1 MSSSTDGS
9 ANRMAEAPMNRLGA
23 SHHERV
29 DVVIV
34 TRNRGSDLLTTLDH
48 LRRLPEEPRVIVV
61 DNGSTDATCAL
72 VRAQHPDVDLVALR
86 ENAGAAART
95 IGVEHTHAPYVA
107 FSDDDSW
114 WEPGSLAAAAEI
126 FARFPRLAVIAARVL
141 VGECATIDPTCEI
154 MAESP
159 LPARRPLPGPPV
171 LGFIACGAIVRR
183 DAYLEVGGFHREFGI
198 GGEEQ
203 LLALDLVSAGWD
215 LAYVDSL
222 VAYHHPS
229 PVRDPERRRVMV
241 TRNALWSAWLRLSA
255 RAAARHTWETAVR
268 LRSDRAVRAAFLAAL
283 QGVPWVLRER
293 RPLAPSIE
301 ADFELLPGA

>member
-1 MSSSTDGS
+1 MGEVPMS
-9 ANRMAEAPMNRLGA
+9 RLGA
-23 SHHERV
+23 SHNERV

-34 TRNRGSDLLTTLDH
+34 TRNRVSDLLTTLDR
-48 LRRLPEEPRVIVV
+48 LRRLPEDPRVIVV
-61 DNGSTDATCAL
+61 DNDSTDATCAL
-72 VRAQHPDVDLVALR
+72 VKAHHPDVGLVALR

-95 IGVEHTHAPYVA
+95 IGVEHTRAPYVA
-107 FSDDDSW
+107 FADDDSW
-114 WEPGSLAAAAEI
+114 WESGSLAAAAEI
-126 FARFPRLAVIAARVL
+126 FARFPRLAVIAARLL

-222 VAYHHPS
+222 VAYHHTS
-229 PVRDPERRRVMV
+229 PVRDPDRRRVMV

-255 RAAARHTWETAVR
+255 RAAARRTWETVVR
-268 LRSDRAVRAAFLAAL
+268 LRSDRAVRAGVLAAL
-283 QGVPWVLRER
+283 RGVPWILRER
-293 RPLAPSIE
+293 RPLARSVE

>member
-1 MSSSTDGS
+1 MS
-9 ANRMAEAPMNRLGA
+9 RLGA
-23 SHHERV
+23 SHNERV

-34 TRNRGSDLLTTLDH
+34 TRNRVSDLLTTLDR
-48 LRRLPEEPRVIVV
+48 LRRLPEDPRVIVV
-61 DNGSTDATCAL
+61 DNDSTDATCAL
-72 VRAQHPDVDLVALR
+72 VRVHHPDVDLVALR

-95 IGVEHTHAPYVA
+95 IGVEHARGPYVA
-107 FSDDDSW
+107 FADDDSW

-126 FARFPRLAVIAARVL
+126 FARFRRLAVIAARVL

-229 PVRDPERRRVMV
+229 PVRDPDRRRVMV

-255 RAAARHTWETAVR
+255 RAAARRTWETVVR
-268 LRSDRAVRAAFLAAL
+268 LRSDRAVRAGVLAAL
-283 QGVPWVLRER
+283 RGVPWILRER
-293 RPLAPSIE
+293 RPLARSVE